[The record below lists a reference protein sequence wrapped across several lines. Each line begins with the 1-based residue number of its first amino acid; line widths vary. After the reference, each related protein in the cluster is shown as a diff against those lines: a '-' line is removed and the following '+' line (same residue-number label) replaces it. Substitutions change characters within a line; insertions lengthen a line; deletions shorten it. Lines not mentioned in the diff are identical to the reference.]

1 MNPNTFASG
10 SCRLLCCFDTKIQ
23 TDVKKKCNSLHHF
36 NMEFQGGYNF
46 LGKLHTARQHL
57 LLLKFLMKDVS
68 LSKDDQG
75 RLLSMSTNS
84 PWFEQ
89 YFTNEIDYSYSKSL
103 SNIRQNLTTSQL
115 FLFEICSMKNALHKD
130 TYLPVAEELEGYRT
144 DLIRS
149 KSKEECKK
157 DILDL
162 IHYVNKKFNKP
173 KIVLVGHIRNWI
185 FNKQHAFIADR
196 QAIYE
201 LLVEMDSTFDNVYYI
216 DPAVFLTNDDLLD
229 DWHYKPQAYS
239 KIYKKICT
247 FF

>member
-1 MNPNTFASG
+1 MTIKIFASG
-10 SCRLLCCFDTKIQ
+10 SCRLLCGFDTKIQ
-23 TDVKKKCNSLHHF
+23 TDVGKQCNSLHHF
-36 NMEFQGGYNF
+36 NIEFEGGSNF

-57 LLLKFLMKDVS
+57 LLLKFLTKDLS
-68 LSKDDQG
+68 LSKDDQNC
-75 RLLSMSTNS
+75 LLSMSTNS
-84 PWFEQ
+84 PWFQQ
-89 YFTNEIDYSYSKSL
+89 YFSHDKDYSYSKSL
-103 SNIRQNLTTSQL
+103 TNIRDNLHSCQ
-115 FLFEICSMKNALHKD
+115 FFMFEVCSMKNALHID
-130 TYLPVAEELEGYRT
+130 TYLPVTEELEGWRV

-149 KSKEECKK
+149 KSKQECKK

-162 IHYVNKKFNKP
+162 IHYVNMKFNNP

-196 QAIYE
+196 QEIYE
-201 LLVEMDSTFDNVYYI
+201 LLVEMDSIFENVYYI
-216 DPAVFLTNDDLLD
+216 DPAAFLSNNDLLD